1 MIPTTASIAPARAT
15 KAVLIVDDEPAI
27 VRMLRDALGVFRHEH
42 AYKVET
48 AADGMDALDA
58 MKRDHFDVVLLDMH
72 MARMGGLEVLEH
84 MKRMQLRT
92 PVLMLTGNE
101 DAKASA
107 DALSR
112 GILAYVPKPFDLLQ
126 LEHLISLAVRSHADS
141 TKPA

>member
-1 MIPTTASIAPARAT
+1 MIPATAVAAGRAT

-27 VRMLRDALGVFRHEH
+27 VRMLEDALGVFRHEY

-48 AADGMDALDA
+48 AADGIDALA
-58 MKRDHFDVVLLDMH
+58 ALKRDRFDVILLDMH
-72 MARMGGLEVLEH
+72 MGRMGGLEVLEH
-84 MKRMQLRT
+84 MERMQLRT
-92 PVLMLTGNE
+92 PVLMLTGND
-101 DAKASA
+101 DAKSSA

-126 LEHLISLAVRSHADS
+126 LEHLISLAVCSHADS

>member
-1 MIPTTASIAPARAT
+1 MIPTAASVAPARAT

-48 AADGMDALDA
+48 AADGIDALDA

-92 PVLMLTGNE
+92 PVLMLTGND

-107 DALSR
+107 DAISH

-126 LEHLISLAVRSHADS
+126 LEHLISLAVSSHADS
-141 TKPA
+141 TKTA

>member
-1 MIPTTASIAPARAT
+1 
-15 KAVLIVDDEPAI
+15 
-27 VRMLRDALGVFRHEH
+27 
-42 AYKVET
+42 
-48 AADGMDALDA
+48 ADGMDALDA

-126 LEHLISLAVRSHADS
+126 LEHLISLAVCSHADS